1 MTTHEDTPETASV
14 EAFATFLLDDDRLS
28 FTYAEACAL
37 AKALDCHESVV
48 IRALRDDYGFAYAGR
63 PVERRKRGFLT
74 SSLDRFYGPGA
85 CRTHGGSGWEQVS
98 GFAGQEG

>member
-1 MTTHEDTPETASV
+1 MMPMTTHEDTPETASV

-74 SSLDRFYGPGA
+74 SSLDRWQTSPS
-85 CRTHGGSGWEQVS
+85 HGGSGWEQIT
-98 GFAGQEG
+98 GFAGARG